1 MSKQDCYEEEEYT
14 CDTCDCEL
22 DPNDLIQG
30 YHDPSVYQ
38 CDKCFDNDK
47 EEDEKE
53 WEEEEDYESANCETC
68 DKNYLLDKLEVKDDK
83 FYCRL
88 CYKEDEEFE
97 AQVSNSHLLEVFGDE
112 IVYNKLKELAE
123 QPDLSSTLR
132 VVWKFGDERLSLY
145 VYIDGEPFFDAV
157 YPRNHSCDMF
167 YMLDELKKEQEE

>member
-1 MSKQDCYEEEEYT
+1 MMGKSWYKQF
-14 CDTCDCEL
+14 
-22 DPNDLIQG
+22 G
-30 YHDPSVYQ
+30 YDFPCS
-38 CDKCFDNDK
+38 CAEKARE
-47 EEDEKE
+47 EEDERRRPKPRGVIQNCCYNCDE
-53 WEEEEDYESANCETC
+53 PTTNKITVNKGKKNEREDFFCELCIIDCNKSAPVNP
-68 DKNYLLDKLEVKDDK
+68 N
-83 FYCRL
+83 
-88 CYKEDEEFE
+88 EDEEFE